1 MHTPGVVKTHRLLLL
16 VPTALLAPGIP
27 DSSNESRLS
36 IGPKAVKDMIEHFP
50 SAKGGGKSDP
60 QLIWG
65 FGDSDI
71 QLKSWETGVD
81 SKGDVTL
88 TSAAGCDF

>member
-1 MHTPGVVKTHRLLLL
+1 M
-16 VPTALLAPGIP
+16 
-27 DSSNESRLS
+27 
-36 IGPKAVKDMIEHFP
+36 KDMIEHFP

-81 SKGDVTL
+81 SKGEIARAFTAVIDL
-88 TSAAGCDF
+88 